1 MKSWISSPSG
11 LTIFSQEGDLVAEF
25 DLTEAMKIANAIYDS
40 VYEVA
45 EANLS
50 EPHTNRTNADIPLML
65 RLKGII

>member
-1 MKSWISSPSG
+1 MKNWISSPSG
-11 LTIFSQEGDLVAEF
+11 LTIFSEEGDLVAEF
-25 DLTEAMKIANAIYDS
+25 DLTEAMKIANAIYDA

-50 EPHTNRTNADIPLML
+50 EPHTKHMNGDIPLML

>member
-1 MKSWISSPSG
+1 MKSWVTSPHG
-11 LTIFSQEGDLVAEF
+11 LTVFSEEGDLVAEF
-25 DLTEAMKIANAIYDS
+25 ELTEAMKIANAIDDA

-50 EPHTNRTNADIPLML
+50 EPHTKHMNGDIPLML